1 MGRTH
6 LIIIQLLQVNNFT
19 IVALFLQRSYQN
31 YYLIQKHKMDLK
43 IPSTGQKRVVIIG
56 GGFGGIEI
64 AKALKDQDVQIVL
77 LDKHNYHCFQPLL
90 YQVATGGLEP
100 GSIAYPLRKLM
111 QNIPNGLFRLAE
123 VRKIEPEKRS
133 IHTDIGDLKYDHLII
148 ATGSTTNFFKF
159 PKAVSDKMMQ
169 MKDIPQALN
178 LRSFILENF
187 EEALLTYDESKKE
200 ELINISIVG
209 GGPTGVELAG
219 ALGEMR
225 KNILPKDYPE
235 IDFRKM
241 QIHLFESA
249 DRLLSTMHPDNSA
262 KVLQYLKKFGVNVW
276 LNTMVTDFDGDL
288 LTTADGKKIKCE
300 TVIWTAGVKG
310 NAVNG
315 LNQEAI
321 VGGNRI
327 LIDEYCQVKGYEN
340 IYAIGDVAALVTEDT
355 PRGHPMVAPVAIQQ
369 GALVAKNIIAQM
381 HNKTSKSFKYLDK
394 GSMATVGR
402 NKAVLEAKGVKMGG
416 FIAWLAWLFVHMVS
430 LIGFRNKITVTLG
443 WIYNYFT
450 YDRTLRLIIRPFKN
464 KED

>member
-1 MGRTH
+1 
-6 LIIIQLLQVNNFT
+6 
-19 IVALFLQRSYQN
+19 
-31 YYLIQKHKMDLK
+31 MDLK

-159 PKAVSDKMMQ
+159 PKEVSDKMMQ

>member
-1 MGRTH
+1 
-6 LIIIQLLQVNNFT
+6 
-19 IVALFLQRSYQN
+19 
-31 YYLIQKHKMDLK
+31 MDLK

-64 AKALKDQDVQIVL
+64 AKILKDKEVQIVL
-77 LDKHNYHCFQPLL
+77 LDKNNYHCFQPLL

-100 GSIAYPLRKLM
+100 GSIAYPLRKFM
-111 QNIPNGLFRLAE
+111 QEIPNGIFRMAE
-123 VRKIEPEKRS
+123 VRNIDVANQKV
-133 IHTDIGDLKYDHLII
+133 HTDIGDLQYDFLII
-148 ATGSTTNFFKF
+148 ATGSTTNFFRF
-159 PKAVSDKMMQ
+159 PKEVSSKMMQ

-178 LRSFILENF
+178 LRSYILENF

-200 ELINISIVG
+200 KLINIAIVG

-249 DRLLSTMHPDNSA
+249 DRLLGAMHPENSEKA
-262 KVLQYLKKFGVNVW
+262 LKYVKNFGVSVW
-276 LNTMVTDFDGDL
+276 LNTMVTDYNGEEI
-288 LTTADGKKIKCE
+288 TTADGKVIKSE

-310 NAVNG
+310 NPVQG
-315 LNQEAI
+315 FSPETI

-327 LIDEYCQVKGYEN
+327 LVDEYCQVKNYPN
-340 IYAIGDVAALVTEDT
+340 IYAIGDVAAMLSEDY

-369 GALVAKNIIAQM
+369 GELVAKNIVALLK
-381 HNKTSKSFKYLDK
+381 NKTTKPFKYYDK
-394 GSMATVGR
+394 GAMATVGR
-402 NKAVLEAKGVKMGG
+402 NKAVMESKGLKMGG
-416 FIAWLAWLFVHMVS
+416 FIAWLAWLFVHVTT
-430 LIGFRNKITVTLG
+430 LIGFRNKLTVTIG
-443 WIYNYFT
+443 WLYNYIT

-464 KED
+464 LDDDEA

>member
-1 MGRTH
+1 M
-6 LIIIQLLQVNNFT
+6 
-19 IVALFLQRSYQN
+19 
-31 YYLIQKHKMDLK
+31 
-43 IPSTGQKRVVIIG
+43 
-56 GGFGGIEI
+56 
-64 AKALKDQDVQIVL
+64 

-100 GSIAYPLRKLM
+100 GSIAYPLRKFM
-111 QNIPNGLFRLAE
+111 QEIPNGIFRMAE
-123 VRKIEPEKRS
+123 VRNINIEQQKV
-133 IHTDIGDLKYDHLII
+133 HTDIGDLKYDYLII
-148 ATGSTTNFFKF
+148 ATGSMTNFFKF
-159 PKAVSDKMMQ
+159 PKEVSSKMMQ

-200 ELINISIVG
+200 KLINITIVG

-249 DRLLSTMHPDNSA
+249 DRLLSAMSPENSEKA
-262 KVLQYLKKFGVNVW
+262 LKYVKDFGVSIW
-276 LNTMVTDFDGDL
+276 LNTMVTDFDGEVIS
-288 LTTADGKKIKCE
+288 TADGKVIKSE

-310 NAVNG
+310 NPIEGFSPNTM
-315 LNQEAI
+315 
-321 VGGNRI
+321 VGGSRI
-327 LIDEYCQVKGYEN
+327 LVDEFCKVINHTN
-340 IYAIGDVAALVTEDT
+340 IFAIGDVAAMVSDEF
-355 PRGHPMVAPVAIQQ
+355 PKGHPMVAPVALQQ
-369 GALVAKNIIAQM
+369 GELVAKNILAEM
-381 HNKTSKSFKYLDK
+381 KNKTVKSFKYHDK

-402 NKAVLEAKGVKMGG
+402 NKAVMESKGIKMGG
-416 FIAWLAWLFVHMVS
+416 FVAWLAWLFVHVTS

-443 WIYNYFT
+443 WLYNYIT

-464 KED
+464 KEE

>member
-1 MGRTH
+1 MK
-6 LIIIQLLQVNNFT
+6 LSESL
-19 IVALFLQRSYQN
+19 
-31 YYLIQKHKMDLK
+31 LIQNHKMDLK

-123 VRKIEPEKRS
+123 VRNIDPENRS
-133 IHTDIGDLKYDHLII
+133 IHTDIGDLKYDYLII
-148 ATGSTTNFFKF
+148 AIGSTTNFFKF
-159 PKAVSDKMMQ
+159 PKEVSNKMMQ

-249 DRLLSTMHPDNSA
+249 DRLLNTMHPDNSA
-262 KVLQYLKKFGVNVW
+262 KVLKYLKKFGVNVW

-310 NAVNG
+310 SSING
-315 LNQEAI
+315 LKQESI
-321 VGGNRI
+321 VSGNRI
-327 LIDEYCQVKGYEN
+327 LVDEYCQVKGYEN
-340 IYAIGDVAALVTEDT
+340 IYAIGDVAAMVTEDT

-369 GALVAKNIIAQM
+369 GALVAKNIIAQI
-381 HNKTSKSFKYLDK
+381 HNKSSKSFKYLDK

-464 KED
+464 KEE

>member
-1 MGRTH
+1 
-6 LIIIQLLQVNNFT
+6 
-19 IVALFLQRSYQN
+19 
-31 YYLIQKHKMDLK
+31 MDLK
-43 IPSTGQKRVVIIG
+43 IPSTGQKRIVIIG

-64 AKALKDQDVQIVL
+64 AKRLKNQNVQIVL

-100 GSIAYPLRKLM
+100 GSIAYPLRKFM
-111 QNIPNGLFRLAE
+111 QDIPNGIFRLAE
-123 VRKIEPEKRS
+123 VRTIDAARNK
-133 IHTDIGDLKYDHLII
+133 IHTDIGDLSYDYLVI

-159 PKAVSDKMMQ
+159 PAEVSGKMMQ

-235 IDFRKM
+235 IDFNKM
-241 QIHLFESA
+241 QIHLFESG
-249 DRLLSTMHPDNSA
+249 DRLLGAMHPENSA
-262 KVLQYLKKFGVNVW
+262 KVLQYVKDFGVHVW
-276 LNTMVTDFDGDL
+276 LNTMVTDFDGDV
-288 LTTADGKKIKCE
+288 LTTADGHQIKCE

-310 NAVNG
+310 NPVDG
-315 LNQEAI
+315 LSPETVA
-321 VGGNRI
+321 GGNRI
-327 LIDEYCQVKGYEN
+327 AVDEYCRVKNYEN
-340 IYAIGDVAALVTEDT
+340 IYAIGDVASMTQEKF
-355 PRGHPMVAPVAIQQ
+355 PKGHPMVAPVAIQQ
-369 GALVAKNIIAQM
+369 GALVAANIQAELSGKPLKPFQY
-381 HNKTSKSFKYLDK
+381 FDK

-402 NKAVLEAKGVKMGG
+402 NKAVMEAKGIKMGG
-416 FIAWLAWLFVHMVS
+416 FVAWLAWLFVHVVS

-443 WIYNYFT
+443 WVYNYFT
-450 YDRTLRLIIRPFKN
+450 YDRTLRLIIRPFKH
-464 KED
+464 KEE